1 VTDLTSFRKYWN
13 QAASRR
19 IAAMEGK
26 APSRKWPL
34 FGMLAFGLV
43 AGAALGGY
51 VAMSYRPQIKRFATY
66 AGRMRHEMAG
76 AGIGKPDVEPIAVVT
91 APRSNHRRKATAE
104 V

>member
-76 AGIGKPDVEPIAVVT
+76 IGKPDVEPVVGVV